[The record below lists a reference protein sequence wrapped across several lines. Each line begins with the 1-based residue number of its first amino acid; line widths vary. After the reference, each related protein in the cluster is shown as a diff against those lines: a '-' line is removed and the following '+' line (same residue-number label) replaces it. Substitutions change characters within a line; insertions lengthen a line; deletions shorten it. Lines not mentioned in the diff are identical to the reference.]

1 VTRASVREYAAVQRE
16 RYLQGTRAEKRQLL
30 DEVVAVTGIHRKAA
44 IRLLR
49 RTPRPRALPGPGG
62 RPREYGPAVAAA
74 AEVLWQ
80 ASGRIGAHRLHPFV
94 SELCARLVQ
103 CGELTVAPD
112 VEKRLRQASRP
123 TLARLLAPARA
134 QYPRRGATST
144 RPGTWL
150 RQEIPIRTF
159 TEWDDA
165 RPGFC
170 EVDLVAHCGSS
181 TEGFYL
187 CTLCAVDIATTWVE
201 LEAVWGKGQDR
212 VGGGIHRVRQ
222 RLPMPLVGLDSDN
235 GSEFINQRLYTYC
248 QKTGITFTRS
258 RAWKKNDSAHVEQK
272 NGAVVRQLVG
282 YDRFTSKAAYEQ
294 LARVYA
300 RARLHVNFFQPVQKL
315 ATKTRCGARVRRVYD
330 RAQTPYQ
337 RLCATGVLTAAK
349 RGELEELYQRLNPLQ
364 LRRDLEAELDRLW
377 TLAALDPRRAP
388 AGTEIATPALKSA
401 PGGAEAMAPV
411 TLSFESTRIGG

>member
-1 VTRASVREYAAVQRE
+1 VTRASLREYAAVQRA

-44 IRLLR
+44 IRLLHR
-49 RTPRPRALPGPGG
+49 VPRPRAMPGPGG

-94 SELCARLVQ
+94 PELLERLVQ
-103 CGELTVAPD
+103 YGELTVAPD

-123 TLARLLAPARA
+123 TLTRLLAPARA

-201 LEAVWGKGQDR
+201 LEAVWGKGQLR
-212 VGGGIHRVRQ
+212 VGGAIHHVWQ
-222 RLPMPLVGLDSDN
+222 RLPVPLVGLDSDN
-235 GSEFINQRLYTYC
+235 GSEFINHGLYDWC
-248 QKTGITFTRS
+248 RRHGVTFTRS
-258 RAWKKNDSAHVEQK
+258 RAWKKNDNAHVEQK
-272 NGAVVRQLVG
+272 NGAVVRQLIG
-282 YDRFTSKAAYEQ
+282 YDRFASQAADRQ
-294 LARVYA
+294 LMRVYEL
-300 RARLHVNFFQPVQKL
+300 ARLHVNFFQPVEKL
-315 ATKTRCGARVRRVYD
+315 LTKTRQGARIHRVYD
-330 RAQTPYQ
+330 CAQTPYQ
-337 RLCATGVLTAAK
+337 RLRAAGVLTAAK
-349 RGELEELYQRLNPLQ
+349 RDALEQLYRRLNPLQ
-364 LRRDLEAELDRLW
+364 LRRDLDAALDRLW
-377 TLAALDPRRAP
+377 PSPRP
-388 AGTEIATPALKSA
+388 IHAGPRGVPSPL
-401 PGGAEAMAPV
+401 PPP
-411 TLSFESTRIGG
+411 